1 MLNPNNQMMIATVKL
16 AVVVHDE
23 WQTPRNVCAG
33 AGGRFGRWI
42 NTTPAA
48 LQNAAIAAWNFI
60 IDR

>member
-1 MLNPNNQMMIATVKL
+1 MMIATVKL